1 MKIENLV
8 RDKVIGHIKT
18 GTKSETGL
26 PKKLPGNG
34 TKAITIGKNAKGN
47 KEQIEVE
54 CSEDCEHRLTGKCKL
69 VGSLK
74 FVLEGIEA
82 GGVWL
87 IKTTGGLSLSNI
99 ASEIVKYKKAGMS
112 IVDVPFEL
120 KLDAQESLAYG
131 TYYSLDLRR
140 TDIKPQLTNA
150 TPALNTGDIPVE
162 TTKQIAEGEKE
173 NKKVVNIPKNDVKE
187 KKSKEETKQEEKVKE
202 PNKEVEQPRQ
212 KSEKEQKEAQKT
224 EDKIQQPQEDFS
236 NTFYVMEISDTL
248 INNQKFKKIILQDL
262 NSQDNE
268 YILHPKANQDMLK
281 YGVGTIIN
289 VLKSKIEAGKN
300 IICQYEIKQIPQ
312 EDGSLIEFNNEMKE
326 AV

>member
-1 MKIENLV
+1 
-8 RDKVIGHIKT
+8 
-18 GTKSETGL
+18 
-26 PKKLPGNG
+26 
-34 TKAITIGKNAKGN
+34 
-47 KEQIEVE
+47 
-54 CSEDCEHRLTGKCKL
+54 
-69 VGSLK
+69 
-74 FVLEGIEA
+74 
-82 GGVWL
+82 
-87 IKTTGGLSLSNI
+87 
-99 ASEIVKYKKAGMS
+99 MS

-300 IICQYEIKQIPQ
+300 IICHR
-312 EDGSLIEFNNEMKE
+312 
-326 AV
+326 